1 VHGADEPGGHY
12 GMRVPGRGPRTQPEE
27 HRMADM
33 TGYSIVPVDPVE
45 DDGGP
50 EPGGQASGRSVAAAG
65 LEQAATDETLAR
77 SMARRPA
84 SHPADKNSD

>member
-1 VHGADEPGGHY
+1 
-12 GMRVPGRGPRTQPEE
+12 
-27 HRMADM
+27 MADM

-77 SMARRPA
+77 GMARRPA
-84 SHPADKNSD
+84 SHPADKNSDWPALLAAPIPGRRRVRDQQH